1 MKYYNNILE
10 LIGNTPLVKINKL
23 AKESKGLVLA
33 KLESMNP
40 GGSVKDRIGINMIEA
55 AEKDGTL
62 KPGGTIVE
70 ATSGNT
76 GIGIALAAC
85 VKGYKCIFVM
95 TDKAAPEKKYYLQAL
110 GADVIVK
117 PVSARA
123 DSPEHYVN
131 TARRI
136 HEETP
141 NSIFIYQYFNTAN
154 PMSHYATTGPE
165 IWEDTEGKIT
175 HFVAGIGTGGTI
187 SGTAKYLK
195 EKNPNIKIIGADP
208 YGSIF
213 KGLKETGKIPDAVP
227 YLVEGIGQDVLPGN
241 VWLEYVDEV
250 INVSDID
257 SINMCRVMSKEEG
270 IFSGAS
276 SGTIA
281 YAALEYAKKLK
292 EDDVMVFIVC
302 DTGERYLSKYHS
314 DEWMREKRML
324 DTAFTDVGT
333 VFKTR
338 KLKDTP
344 ELVTISGTEL
354 VSDALY
360 LMDQYNLSTL
370 PVFENGQCI
379 GSLNEATLLNKL
391 VEDRYVASK
400 RINEVMDE
408 KLPTLDSHENIMKA
422 VAELKEKPAVLV
434 SEYGHIAGILTKYDV
449 LDFV

>member
-1 MKYYNNILE
+1 
-10 LIGNTPLVKINKL
+10 
-23 AKESKGLVLA
+23 
-33 KLESMNP
+33 
-40 GGSVKDRIGINMIEA
+40 
-55 AEKDGTL
+55 
-62 KPGGTIVE
+62 
-70 ATSGNT
+70 
-76 GIGIALAAC
+76 
-85 VKGYKCIFVM
+85 
-95 TDKAAPEKKYYLQAL
+95 
-110 GADVIVK
+110 
-117 PVSARA
+117 
-123 DSPEHYVN
+123 
-131 TARRI
+131 
-136 HEETP
+136 
-141 NSIFIYQYFNTAN
+141 
-154 PMSHYATTGPE
+154 
-165 IWEDTEGKIT
+165 
-175 HFVAGIGTGGTI
+175 
-187 SGTAKYLK
+187 
-195 EKNPNIKIIGADP
+195 
-208 YGSIF
+208 
-213 KGLKETGKIPDAVP
+213 
-227 YLVEGIGQDVLPGN
+227 
-241 VWLEYVDEV
+241 
-250 INVSDID
+250 
-257 SINMCRVMSKEEG
+257 MSKEEG

-408 KLPTLDSHENIMKA
+408 KLPTLDSHENITDLRFA
-422 VAELKEKPAVLV
+422 
-434 SEYGHIAGILTKYDV
+434 
-449 LDFV
+449 